1 LNRVNHVEFTHEY
14 TVTIKGELTSIPVQL
29 PRKKINLSRV
39 TTVNSTRI
47 DVTPIGKGLYYGI
60 TLKSYGLESDNL
72 FFLSDYTIVHNCG
85 SNKILTDS

>member
-1 LNRVNHVEFTHEY
+1 MNRTNHVEFTHEY
-14 TVTIKGELTSIPVQL
+14 TVTIKGELTSIPVRL
-29 PRKKINLSRV
+29 PRKKINFSRV

-47 DVTPIGKGLYYGI
+47 DVTPIGRGLYYGI